1 MFPPARFSFFAVQM
15 KPNDMLVVMVSKIK
29 KAAPAAGAGAAVSS
43 PAAPAAAPTPAAA
56 AAPAPAPAAAPAAA
70 AVAPPAAAAAPVA
83 AAAAPVV
90 AAAGAGAPAAAA
102 SSLSSSAASNV
113 VMGSAYE
120 ESVLTLMSMGFERQ
134 QVVDALRAAY
144 NNADRAADYLFGPES
159 VLRAAL
165 AQAGPGGAPGGGNA
179 PRANQPASPAVAR
192 ANSQQ
197 GQAPQQQAAP
207 NAAPGAP
214 SANELMAMAGQA
226 GIDPATIQQLQGLL
240 QSNPQLAPMLLQQV
254 AQSSPEIMAQLGN
267 NPQALQQ
274 LLAGLGAP
282 GGGQGGQRQGGG
294 GGGQRGRAIQIT
306 EAENQQINNVRATA
320 QHARCTSCFA
330 CTVFVYARCSYSRVC
345 VV

>member
-1 MFPPARFSFFAVQM
+1 M
-15 KPNDMLVVMVSKIK
+15 
-29 KAAPAAGAGAAVSS
+29 
-43 PAAPAAAPTPAAA
+43 
-56 AAPAPAPAAAPAAA
+56 
-70 AVAPPAAAAAPVA
+70 
-83 AAAAPVV
+83 
-90 AAAGAGAPAAAA
+90 
-102 SSLSSSAASNV
+102 
-113 VMGSAYE
+113 
-120 ESVLTLMSMGFERQ
+120 TLMSMGFERQ

-165 AQAGPGGAPGGGNA
+165 AQAGPGGAPGGNA

-197 GQAPQQQAAP
+197 QAPPQQQAAP

-214 SANELMAMAGQA
+214 SANDLMAMAGQA

-282 GGGQGGQRQGGG
+282 GGGRQGGG

-306 EAENQQINNVRATA
+306 EAENQQINNVRHSQAPVS
-320 QHARCTSCFA
+320 HALSLCG
-330 CTVFVYARCSYSRVC
+330 
-345 VV
+345 